1 VRQDVLLLAGAEDRM
16 VPLKEYE
23 KNRQGLTSARS
34 VTGRI
39 FTSEEHAQNH
49 FQVGNIKLALDVILK
64 WIEEKSN

>member
-1 VRQDVLLLAGAEDRM
+1 MNGY
-16 VPLKEYE
+16 P
-23 KNRQGLTSARS
+23 NARS

-49 FQVGNIKLALDVILK
+49 CQIGNIKLALDVILE